1 MPLKDLAQPMAEED
15 TNPEMEIAPTL
26 KGPEKK
32 IQSISETLSKYDDN
46 ADGKVDHFEIAAH
59 DGEERGGGIGGFLD
73 RILDDDPEL
82 RGQRLW
88 VMFSLSL
95 ILVAGLN
102 AYAMLRSPDQI
113 TIDKILEHKNEVV
126 AVEGILTSWVEDPY
140 GSGDDRIDMIIEDP
154 TGVIELRWYRFG
166 NIPPLGTYVKAIGDV
181 IEYDGRLWLQAMG
194 AGALS
199 WSKSDVPDIFPTTI
213 SEVAA
218 NPENYSLTALTLT
231 GYLSK
236 SIEPEASFSSLYLGD
251 HPNYANSDHQMRL
264 VIHSAPGKWLES
276 GQKVEVTG
284 ILEYEQRELRW
295 TLHIEG
301 PEIRTINT
309 YEPPIAKLDWAN
321 ADTWSYSSN
330 NMVEISG
337 VLGEGWVLSGGVT
350 DICIIPVD
358 DPSANL
364 GQIITFQGRLLWSA
378 AHSNWCIDEAADG
391 TNNAGIVAVGD
402 AVDLL
407 GMVSADPSGVLANSS
422 RTWVVKAYAKYSVE
436 PFDTT
441 ITFVDSPAYSQ
452 DWTTLYGSFAGSNT
466 WIEAG
471 QEMVVNVSV
480 EWDDANTRMAVVV
493 HSFELSGETPG
504 AVNIYWD
511 DGATQW
517 SFERNTIVRISGQV
531 IDEGGKYYLQ
541 REGGTQRVII
551 DPVIQAIGL
560 KSDYSDYTL
569 TWEGRLIQE
578 DDNSNMA
585 QAFVLSNT
593 DAIDENSN
601 GIPDELE

>member
-1 MPLKDLAQPMAEED
+1 MPLKHLAHLMAEED
-15 TNPEMEIAPTL
+15 INPEMEIEPSM
-26 KGPEKK
+26 KEPEKK
-32 IQSISETLSKYDDN
+32 VQSISETLSKYDDN
-46 ADGKVDHFEIAAH
+46 ADGKVDHFEISTH
-59 DGEERGGGIGGFLD
+59 DGAGRSGGIGGFLD

-95 ILVAGLN
+95 ILVAALN
-102 AYAMLRSPDQI
+102 AYAMLRAPDMI

-140 GSGDDRIDMIIEDP
+140 GSGDDRIDMIIEDE

-166 NIPPLGTYVKAIGDV
+166 DIPPLGTYVRAIGDV

-199 WSKSDVPDIFPTTI
+199 WSKSNVPEVFPTTV

-218 NPENYSLTALTLT
+218 NPANYSLTAITLT

-251 HPNYANSDHQMRL
+251 HPNYGNSDHQMRM
-264 VIHSAPGKWLES
+264 VIHSAPGKWLEA

-284 ILEYEQRELRW
+284 ILSYEQRELRW

-309 YEPPIAKLDWAN
+309 YTPPIAKLDWST

-330 NMVEISG
+330 NIVEITG
-337 VLGEGWVLSGGVT
+337 VLGEGWILSGESYQ
-350 DICIIPVD
+350 ICIIPKD

-364 GQIITFQGRLLWSA
+364 GQSITFQGRLLWSPS
-378 AHSNWCIDEAADG
+378 HNNWCIDEAADG
-391 TNNAGIVAVGD
+391 TSSAGIVAVGD

-407 GMVSADPSGVLANSS
+407 GMISADPSGVLANSS
-422 RTWVVKAYAKYSVE
+422 RTWIVKAYSKYSVE
-436 PFDTT
+436 PFDTD

-452 DWTTLYGSFAGSNT
+452 DWTTLYGSFDGTNT

-471 QEMVVNVSV
+471 QEMVINVSV
-480 EWDDANTRMAVVV
+480 GWDDANTRMSVMVN
-493 HSFELSGETPG
+493 SFELSGETPTAG
-504 AVNIYWD
+504 NIFWD

-517 SFERNTIVRISGQV
+517 SYSRNKLVTISGQV
-531 IDEGGKYYLQ
+531 VDEGGQYYLQ
-541 REGGTQRVII
+541 REGGTQKVRL

-560 KSDYSDYTL
+560 NSDYSDYTL
-569 TWEGRLIQE
+569 TWEGRLLQE

-585 QAFVLSNT
+585 QAFVLANA

>member
-1 MPLKDLAQPMAEED
+1 MPLKHLAPLMAEED
-15 TNPEMEIAPTL
+15 INSEIEIEPTM
-26 KGPEKK
+26 KEPEKK

-59 DGEERGGGIGGFLD
+59 DGEERSGGIGGFID

-102 AYAMLRSPDQI
+102 AYAMLRAPDMI

-154 TGVIELRWYRFG
+154 TGVVELRWYRFG
-166 NIPPLGTYVKAIGDV
+166 DIPPLGTFVRAIGDV

-199 WSKSDVPDIFPTTI
+199 WSKSDVPEVFPTTV

-251 HPNYANSDHQMRL
+251 HPNYANSDHQMRM
-264 VIHSAPGKWLES
+264 VIHSAPGEWLES

-295 TLHIEG
+295 TLHIQG

-309 YEPPIAKLDWAN
+309 YAPPVAKLDWST

-337 VLGEGWVLSGGVT
+337 VLGEGWILSGGGNE
-350 DICIIPVD
+350 ICIIPVD

-364 GQIITFQGRLLWSA
+364 GQSITFQGRLLWSA

-391 TNNAGIVAVGD
+391 SNSAGIVAVGD
-402 AVDLL
+402 AIDLL
-407 GMVSADPSGVLANSS
+407 GMISADPSGVLANSS
-422 RTWVVKAYAKYSVE
+422 RTWVVKAYAKYSIE
-436 PFDTT
+436 PFDTD
-441 ITFVDSPAYSQ
+441 ITFVDSSAYSQ
-452 DWTTLYGSFAGSNT
+452 DWTTLYGSFAGTNT

-504 AVNIYWD
+504 AANIYWD

-517 SFERNTIVRISGQV
+517 SYSRNKMVRISGQV
-531 IDEGGKYYLQ
+531 VDEGGQYYLQ
-541 REGGTQRVII
+541 REGGTQQVRL

-560 KSDYSDYTL
+560 KSDYTDYTL
-569 TWEGRLIQE
+569 TWEGRLLQE

-593 DAIDENSN
+593 DAIDNNSN

>member
-15 TNPEMEIAPTL
+15 TNPEMEITPTL

-199 WSKSDVPDIFPTTI
+199 WSKSDVPEIFPTTI

-251 HPNYANSDHQMRL
+251 HPNYANSDHQMRM

-593 DAIDENSN
+593 DAIDENDN

>member
-1 MPLKDLAQPMAEED
+1 MAEEEID
-15 TNPEMEIAPTL
+15 PEMEIEPTMNE
-26 KGPEKK
+26 PDEKV
-32 IQSISETLSKYDDN
+32 QSISDTLSKYDDN

-59 DGEERGGGIGGFLD
+59 DGEGKSGGIGGFID

-102 AYAMLRSPDQI
+102 AYAMLRAPDLI

-126 AVEGILTSWVEDPY
+126 AVEGVLTSWVEDPY
-140 GSGDDRIDMIIEDP
+140 GSGDDRIDMIIEDS

-166 NIPPLGTYVKAIGDV
+166 DIPPLGTYVRAIGDV

-194 AGALS
+194 AGALY
-199 WSKSDVPDIFPTTI
+199 WSESDVPEVFPTTV

-218 NPENYSLTALTLT
+218 NPDNYSLTAITLT

-251 HPNYANSDHQMRL
+251 HPNYGNSDHQMRM
-264 VIHSAPGKWLES
+264 VIHSAPGKWLEA

-309 YEPPIAKLDWAN
+309 YTPPVAKLDWSN
-321 ADTWSYSSN
+321 VDTWSYSSN
-330 NMVEISG
+330 NMVEITG
-337 VLGEGWVLSGGVT
+337 VLSEGWILSGEGA
-350 DICIIPVD
+350 DICIIPVA

-364 GQIITFQGRLLWSA
+364 GKIITFQGRLLWSPSQ
-378 AHSNWCIDEAADG
+378 SNWCIDEAADG
-391 TNNAGIVAVGD
+391 SSSAGIVAVGD

-407 GMVSADPSGVLANSS
+407 GMISADPSGVLANSS
-422 RTWVVKAYAKYSVE
+422 KTWVVKAYSKYSVE
-436 PFDTT
+436 PFDTD
-441 ITFVDSPAYSQ
+441 ITFVDSPEYSS
-452 DWTTLYGSFAGSNT
+452 DWTTLYGSFAGTNT

-471 QEMVVNVSV
+471 QEIVINVSV
-480 EWDDANTRMAVVV
+480 GWDDANTRMNVMVN
-493 HSFELSGETPG
+493 SFELTGETPG
-504 AVNIYWD
+504 AANIFWD

-517 SFERNTIVRISGQV
+517 SYSRNKLVMISGQV
-531 IDEGGKYYLQ
+531 VDEGGQYYLQ
-541 REGGTQRVII
+541 REGGTQKVRI

-560 KSDYSDYTL
+560 SSDYSDYTL
-569 TWEGRLIQE
+569 TWKGRLLQE

-585 QAFVLSNT
+585 QAFVISNT
-593 DAIDENSN
+593 DVLDENTN